1 MTVFFIHN
9 GLKATQAERQTKS
22 FKNFMEKEDK
32 AVEAKTEAAAPQQ
45 EVQIDY
51 KAELDKQ
58 KGITENYRLAALKA
72 KGKLPQDTI
81 DLDEDKM
88 EDLATRVANKISP
101 DLKSSLV
108 STVAKNDLDSKL
120 DKLTANADEKELIR
134 YHFEYSTAGEDVD
147 SRLQNAY
154 AIANKD
160 RIARKASE
168 MELAKN
174 RQTSSTSMGS
184 STESGLPKPNDD
196 TFTPEQ
202 LKWIEQRAQA
212 TGIKIDLKALKE
224 NMRLVGGMPGMFMTG
239 AHTIH
244 KGVNY
249 N

>member
-1 MTVFFIHN
+1 M
-9 GLKATQAERQTKS
+9 ETK
-22 FKNFMEKEDK
+22 EL
-32 AVEAKTEAAAPQQ
+32 AVETTETAAAPAQ
-45 EVQIDY
+45 ETQIDY
-51 KAELDKQ
+51 KAQLEKAERE
-58 KGITENYRLAALKA
+58 KENYRLAALKA

-168 MELAKN
+168 IELVKN
-174 RQTSSTSMGS
+174 RQTSSSSMGS
-184 STESGLPKPNDD
+184 STESTLPKPNDD
-196 TFTPEQ
+196 TFTAEQ
-202 LKWIEQRAQA
+202 LKWLENREAQ
-212 TGIKIDLKALKE
+212 TGIKIDRKALKE